1 MADIISLERVKEGL
15 APIALAAI
23 VEVELFAASDLLD
36 QGKDPI
42 EVAKDTIKAL
52 QEIVDLSHDA

>member
-23 VEVELFAASDLLD
+23 VEAELFVASDLLD

-42 EVAKDTIKAL
+42 EVAKALIKAL
-52 QEIVDLSHDA
+52 QEIVDVSTQ